1 MSGCSLDRQMHQP
14 NTFLNINGDPVV
26 INISG
31 TVYHLKRGTFR
42 RLPPSCLEK
51 AIKIE
56 SDVHEEY
63 YIEGHAQ
70 CFSAILWYFTHGE
83 LHMPTSVCPAV
94 FSRELQFWK
103 IDPKRLSRCCN
114 MRFISFFSDQA
125 LLKSMEEVETKN
137 ALIDKGIH
145 LSNTKWERFRKKV
158 WDILDDPTSSTTAK
172 AYVGIS
178 ACFIIISIFV
188 LCAST
193 HPAFQRELEI
203 SEWKEYYKSEPGKF
217 DEMFENKK
225 VAVAKP
231 TLPPERSGNSDSPN
245 TKVRDKTGS
254 DESQS
259 REISGSAQ
267 TPIRE
272 KRDSHDAEQT
282 GNKTML
288 TNQITNFNKSLP
300 TNLHSRYHFLDIV
313 DYVMVT
319 YFSLEFALRLLFCPV
334 KRRFFKSILNIVDIV
349 ALSSECLI
357 MIFETI
363 FPKERFTSFSLLD
376 IVECI
381 QIARVFRLFRLI
393 KNFIGFRVLVYSIKA
408 SFANMML
415 MVFLLMVAALIF
427 STSVFYLDRDQFP
440 SIPDAI
446 WWAIITMTTVGYGDM
461 HPGNMAG
468 KIIGCLCA
476 VSGVFVLAVLI
487 PVLVTNFLLF
497 IGFARIPQRDKD
509 GLASMVRKEYEIREF
524 HNTKAKVRVQLSCP

>member
-1 MSGCSLDRQMHQP
+1 MSGCSIERPMHQP
-14 NTFLNINGDPVV
+14 NAFLNINGDPVV

-51 AIKIE
+51 AIKID
-56 SDVHEEY
+56 SGVHEEY

-172 AYVGIS
+172 VYVGIS
-178 ACFIIISIFV
+178 ACFIVISIFV

-203 SEWKEYYKSEPGKF
+203 SEWKEYYKS
-217 DEMFENKK
+217 
-225 VAVAKP
+225 
-231 TLPPERSGNSDSPN
+231 
-245 TKVRDKTGS
+245 

-259 REISGSAQ
+259 PETLRNEQPPVRGKREGN
-267 TPIRE
+267 
-272 KRDSHDAEQT
+272 DADCIQNDT
-282 GNKTML
+282 LLSDQATS
-288 TNQITNFNKSLP
+288 FNKSLP
-300 TNLHSRYHFLDIV
+300 TNLHSRYHFLDLV

-319 YFSLEFALRLLFCPV
+319 YFSLEFGLRLLFCPV

-376 IVECI
+376 IIECI

-393 KNFIGFRVLVYSIKA
+393 KNFIGFRVLVYSVKA

>member
-1 MSGCSLDRQMHQP
+1 MLFTAP
-14 NTFLNINGDPVV
+14 
-26 INISG
+26 IS
-31 TVYHLKRGTFR
+31 
-42 RLPPSCLEK
+42 
-51 AIKIE
+51 
-56 SDVHEEY
+56 
-63 YIEGHAQ
+63 
-70 CFSAILWYFTHGE
+70 
-83 LHMPTSVCPAV
+83 
-94 FSRELQFWK
+94 
-103 IDPKRLSRCCN
+103 
-114 MRFISFFSDQA
+114 
-125 LLKSMEEVETKN
+125 
-137 ALIDKGIH
+137 
-145 LSNTKWERFRKKV
+145 KV
-158 WDILDDPTSSTTAK
+158 
-172 AYVGIS
+172 YVGIS
-178 ACFIIISIFV
+178 ACFIVISIFV

-203 SEWKEYYKSEPGKF
+203 SEWKEYFKSEPGKF

-225 VAVAKP
+225 VSIAKP
-231 TLPPERSGNSDSPN
+231 TLPPGKSGNADISNNPGHGN
-245 TKVRDKTGS
+245 KGS
-254 DESQS
+254 AQPRT
-259 REISGSAQ
+259 REIVGSAQ

-272 KRDSHDAEQT
+272 KRDDDGEQIA
-282 GNKTML
+282 NETMS
-288 TNQITNFNKSLP
+288 TNEVKNFTRSLP

-334 KRRFFKSILNIVDIV
+334 KRRFFISILNIVDIV

-393 KNFIGFRVLVYSIKA
+393 KNFIGFRVLVYSVKA

-461 HPGNMAG
+461 HPGTMAG

-497 IGFARIPQRDKD
+497 IGFARIPKRDKE

-524 HNTKAKVRVQLSCP
+524 NNTKSKVRVQLSCP